1 MTGIPAG
8 HDAPPAP
15 AAAAAPPQAAGGGA
29 PAASG
34 PNAQPLNLFPQGM
47 EAAAAAAGA
56 GVGAGNLDFLRA
68 HPQFQALRGMVAQ
81 QPGILAPML
90 QELGK
95 QNPHLLATINANQA
109 EFLALLNEPGPEGG
123 FDFGG
128 LMGEGDDEG
137 DDLPDAVQVAV
148 TPDEQAAIERLV
160 ALGFDRN
167 TVIQTYFACDKNEE
181 VTANLLCAPCST
193 LLTLR
198 HALIAFAPSCA
209 VLTSRWSEGAR

>member
-1 MTGIPAG
+1 VEYLMTGIPAG

-137 DDLPDAVQVAV
+137 DDLPDGAVQVAV

-181 VTANLLCAPCST
+181 VTANLLCVPCSD
-193 LLTLR
+193 
-198 HALIAFAPSCA
+198 AAYAAACA
-209 VLTSRWSEGAR
+209 DCARLVLAQF

>member
-15 AAAAAPPQAAGGGA
+15 APAAAVPPPAGAAAGA
-29 PAASG
+29 AAAASG
-34 PNAQPLNLFPQGM
+34 PHAQPLNLFPQGL

-56 GVGAGNLDFLRA
+56 GAGAGNLDFLRT
-68 HPQFQALRGMVAQ
+68 HPQFQALRAMVAQ

-95 QNPHLLATINANQA
+95 QNPQLLGMINANQA

-128 LMGEGDDEG
+128 LLGEGDDDGEG
-137 DDLPDAVQVAV
+137 DDLPEGAVRVAV
-148 TPDEQAAIERLV
+148 TPDEEAAIERLV

-167 TVIQTYFACDKNEE
+167 LVIQTFFACDKNEQI
-181 VTANLLCAPCST
+181 TANLLCASLPMALNC
-193 LLTLR
+193 LLAR
-198 HALIAFAPSCA
+198 IAA
-209 VLTSRWSEGAR
+209 